1 MKKTLAVL
9 SYMIAVMIILIVPYS
24 CKHEHENVPCEPG
37 TVKLT
42 LTKTDAHLNQADGS
56 ITATATGGETFTYS
70 LNGGSFQSSGN
81 FTKLAAG
88 QYTVV
93 AKNEYGCTD
102 TAKIGVGIIDPCS
115 GKAITITVTKT
126 DATAGQSNGSVTAV
140 ATGGTNFTYSI
151 DNKTFQATGS
161 FSNLPA
167 GTYTVTAK
175 SSEGCIGT
183 VQVIIGSADP
193 CAGKTITVTATKKDA
208 TLNQSDGSITATATG
223 ATSFTYSIDG
233 TNFQTSGSFTKLKA
247 GTYTVTA
254 KSSEGCT
261 GTVQITIGTID
272 PCAGVTVT
280 VTTTKVDPVTGQS
293 NGSITATATGGSGF
307 SYSLNNGAFQTSG
320 TFNNLATGNYT
331 VTAKNS
337 NGCTGTAQVSLG
349 STNPCSGVTIVV
361 TLTKT
366 DPALNQSNG
375 SITATATGGTG
386 FTYSLNNGAFQ
397 ASGTFSNLA
406 AGIYTVTAKSSAG
419 CIGTKQITLT
429 GIDPCAG
436 VTIGVALTKVD
447 PALNQ
452 SNGSITA
459 TATGGTGFT
468 YSLNNGVFQSSGT
481 FSNLAAG
488 TYTIT
493 AKSSAGCLG
502 SKQITLTG
510 VNPCSSVNIT
520 LSTAIVNLLP
530 CSTPANNGSITI
542 TASGSSGYMYSLNN
556 GTYQSSNLFSNLAA
570 ASYTIG
576 VKDANGCTKSGTAV
590 VGTQT
595 AGPLFANVKTLIM
608 SRCAG
613 SGCHT
618 NGGNAAG
625 YNFDNECNIVS
636 YWSQINGAAVTY
648 TLTKMPL
655 GTLLNATEKQT
666 ITDWINAGHTYN
678 K

>member
-1 MKKTLAVL
+1 
-9 SYMIAVMIILIVPYS
+9 MIVLIVPYS
-24 CKHEHENVPCEPG
+24 CKHEDGQVPCDPG
-37 TVKLT
+37 TVKVT
-42 LTKTDAHLNQADGS
+42 LTKTDAHLNQSDGS
-56 ITATATGGETFTYS
+56 ITATATGGERFTYS
-70 LNGGSFQSSGN
+70 LNGGSFKPKGT

-88 QYTVV
+88 EYLVI
-93 AKNEYGCTD
+93 AKNEYGCFD
-102 TAKIGVGIIDPCS
+102 TATISIGIIDPCS
-115 GKAITITVTKT
+115 GKAVTVTATKT
-126 DATAGQSNGSVTAV
+126 DATLNQSNGSITAV
-140 ATGGTNFTYSI
+140 ASGGTNFTYSI
-151 DNKTFQATGS
+151 DNTNFQASGL
-161 FSNLPA
+161 FSNLKA
-167 GTYTVTAK
+167 GNYTVVAK
-175 SSEGCIGT
+175 SSEGCIGSI
-183 VQVIIGSADP
+183 QVTIGTADP
-193 CAGKTITVTATKKDA
+193 CQGKTITVTATKKDA
-208 TLNQSDGSITATATG
+208 TLNQSDGTITATATG

-254 KSSEGCT
+254 KSSEGCI
-261 GTVQITIGTID
+261 GTTTVTVGTID

-307 SYSLNNGAFQTSG
+307 TYSLNNGAFQSSG
-320 TFNNLATGNYT
+320 TFSNLATGNYT

-349 STNPCSGVTIVV
+349 STNPCSGVTIAV
-361 TLTKT
+361 TLTKV

-386 FTYSLNNGAFQ
+386 FTYSLNNGAYQ
-397 ASGTFSNLA
+397 ASGTFSNLP
-406 AGIYTVTAKSSAG
+406 AGVYTVTAKSSAG
-419 CIGTKQITLT
+419 CLGSKQITLT
-429 GIDPCAG
+429 GVDPCAG
-436 VTIGVALTKVD
+436 VTIAVTLTKVD

-488 TYTIT
+488 SYTVT
-493 AKSSAGCLG
+493 AKSSTGCLG

-520 LSTAIVNLLP
+520 ISNSIVNLLP
-530 CSTPANNGSITI
+530 CSTPANNGSITV

-570 ASYTIG
+570 ASYTVA
-576 VKDANGCTKSGTAV
+576 VKDANGCTNSGTAV
-590 VGTQT
+590 VGTQS

-618 NGGNAAG
+618 SGGNAAG
-625 YNFDNECNIVS
+625 YNFDNECNIVT

-648 TLTKMPL
+648 SLTKMPL

-666 ITDWINAGHTYN
+666 ITDWINAGHVYN